1 MSTPDVPVVR
11 GISASVRWPLLLS
24 GIGLVC
30 ALSGCGSLAPPPAPS
45 MHDDNP
51 STEIDLQAASSPNG
65 NPVMSRTQASG
76 GQTVLLKNNATVS
89 LPFDLRTPGLYKIAV
104 RYSTD
109 GPGVRSEQVDVA
121 VDGKPSGQFEA
132 QNTRTTQQ
140 DPGGGWDSFVAS
152 PTFGPV
158 NLSRDTHTVTLT
170 VSAGDQY
177 GIEINE
183 VTLTRG

>member
-1 MSTPDVPVVR
+1 MSATDTLMPR
-11 GISASVRWPLLLS
+11 GVGQSVRWPLLVA
-24 GIGLVC
+24 GVGLVC
-30 ALSGCGSLAPPPAPS
+30 VLSGCGSLAPPPAPS

-51 STEIDLQAASSPNG
+51 SAEIDLQAASSPNG
-65 NPVMSRTQASG
+65 NPVMSRAQASG
-76 GQTVLLKNNATVS
+76 GQTVLLKNNGSVS
-89 LPFDLRTPGLYKIAV
+89 LPFDLRTPGSYKIAV

-121 VDGKPSGQFEA
+121 VDGKPAGQFEA
-132 QNTRTTQQ
+132 QNTRTAQQ
-140 DPGGGWDSFVAS
+140 NPGGGWDSFVAS

-158 NLSRDTHTVTLT
+158 NLSRDTHTVKLT